1 MRGIININPEIRD
14 AILESGGDDAIK
26 CYSCGRCMAA
36 CPWNLIGDLDYTT
49 YRFCQRIKLG
59 AIVDSEAK
67 EDIAADTDEVFRCI
81 GCDSCRH
88 ECPRGVNLSDVL
100 RAVRRILVDY
110 DSYPA
115 ELKSVISRLYS
126 SGNPLGE
133 SSTKR
138 ADWASDLGIP
148 HFNGTQEFVY
158 FPCCL
163 PAYDARA
170 KLVAQATAKLL
181 IKAGISFG
189 IIGEEEFCCGEAVR
203 RVGAEKVF
211 QTAVNNN
218 TSVFG
223 KYNVKNVITTS
234 PHCFKT
240 FRTEYPAFGDIQI
253 MHVTQVLHQCL
264 ADGKLKPE
272 RPFKKKVVY
281 HDPCTLGRQMDIY
294 DQPREI
300 LQSIPELELVEVPV
314 FNREFSVC
322 CGAGAMGL
330 WRDWPQ
336 DERLVNIRTRQILA
350 TGADVLC
357 VACPY
362 CLQMFEENFK
372 SVNVKI
378 EVMDISEI
386 LFSSLGQ

>member
-1 MRGIININPEIRD
+1 MRGIITLNPEIRD
-14 AILESGGDDAIK
+14 AILESGGEDVIK

-36 CPWNLIGDLDYTT
+36 CPWNLIDNLDYTT

-59 AIVDSEAK
+59 AIVDSELK
-67 EDIAADTDEVFRCI
+67 EDIAADTDEVFRCV

-110 DSYPA
+110 ESYPA

-126 SGNPLGE
+126 SGNPLGLPAE
-133 SSTKR
+133 KR
-138 ADWASDLGIP
+138 ALWAQDLDIP
-148 HFNGTQEFVY
+148 HFDGTQEYVY

-170 KLVAQATAKLL
+170 KLVARATAGLL
-181 IKAGISFG
+181 KKAGVSFG

-211 QTAVNNN
+211 QTAVSNN
-218 TSVFG
+218 TRVFQKSG
-223 KYNVKNVITTS
+223 VKNVVTTS

-240 FRTEYPAFGDIQI
+240 FRSEYPAFSDVQV
-253 MHVTQVLHQCL
+253 MHVTQLLHQCL
-264 ADGKLKPE
+264 KDGRLRPE

-281 HDPCTLGRQMDIY
+281 HDPCTLGRQMGVY
-294 DQPREI
+294 DEPRQI
-300 LQSIPELELVEVPV
+300 LTSIPELQLVEVPV

-336 DERLVNIRTRQILA
+336 DERLVQIRAEQILA

-362 CLQMFEENFK
+362 CLQMFEENLK
-372 SVNVKI
+372 SMNADI
-378 EVMDISEI
+378 AVMDISEI
-386 LFSSLGQ
+386 LFASVGS

>member
-36 CPWNLIGDLDYTT
+36 CPWNLIDDLDYAT

-59 AIVDSEAK
+59 AIVDSEVK

-126 SGNPLGE
+126 SGNPLGQ
-133 SSTKR
+133 SSAKR
-138 ADWASDLGIP
+138 ADWAEGLGIP
-148 HFNGTQEFVY
+148 HFDGTQEFVY

-163 PAYDARA
+163 PAFDARL
-170 KLVAQATAKLL
+170 KLVAQAAVGLL
-181 IKAGISFG
+181 KRGGISFG

-211 QTAVNNN
+211 QAAVNNN
-218 TSVFG
+218 TRVFQ
-223 KYNVKNVITTS
+223 KFNVKNVITTS

-240 FRTEYPAFGDIQI
+240 FQTEYPAFGDIQI
-253 MHVTQVLHQCL
+253 MHVTQVLHQWL
-264 ADGKLKPE
+264 ADDKLQPE
-272 RPFKKKVVY
+272 LPFKRKVVY
-281 HDPCTLGRQMDIY
+281 HDPCTLGRQMGIY

-300 LQSIPELELVEVPV
+300 LQSIPELELVEIPV

-336 DERLVNIRTRQILA
+336 DERLVKIRAQQILA
-350 TGADVLC
+350 TDADVLC

-372 SVNVKI
+372 SMNADI
-378 EVMDISEI
+378 EVMDITEI
-386 LFSSLGQ
+386 LFRSLGQ

>member
-1 MRGIININPEIRD
+1 MRGIITINPEIRD

-36 CPWNLIGDLDYTT
+36 CPWNLIDDLNYTT
-49 YRFCQRIKLG
+49 YQFCQRIKLG

-67 EDIAADTDEVFRCI
+67 EDIAADTDEVFRCV

-126 SGNPLGE
+126 SGNPLGLPAE
-133 SSTKR
+133 KR
-138 ADWASDLGIP
+138 ADWTDGLDIP
-148 HFNGTQEFVY
+148 RFDGTQEYVY

-170 KLVAQATAKLL
+170 KLVARATAGLL
-181 IKAGISFG
+181 KKAGVSFG
-189 IIGEEEFCCGEAVR
+189 VIGEEEYCCGEAVR

-211 QTAVNNN
+211 QAAVSNN
-218 TSVFG
+218 TRVFQRLG
-223 KYNVKNVITTS
+223 ARNVITTS

-240 FRTEYPAFGDIQI
+240 FRTEYPAFTDVPVV
-253 MHVTQVLHQCL
+253 HVTQLLHECL
-264 ADGKLKPE
+264 KDGRLRPE
-272 RPFKKKVVY
+272 RSFKKKVVY
-281 HDPCTLGRQMDIY
+281 HDPCTLGRQMGVY
-294 DQPREI
+294 DEPREI
-300 LQSIPELELVEVPV
+300 LQSIPDLELLEVPV

-336 DERLVNIRTRQILA
+336 EERLVTVRAEQLLA

-372 SVNVKI
+372 SMNEDI
-378 EVMDISEI
+378 AVMDITEI
-386 LFSSLGQ
+386 LFDSVGP